1 MQESTQYHDQFQH
14 QQMLYQQAHIRAL
27 QEMAARQQAM
37 SEMGKQADR
46 QQMAEQTGN
55 SYNNGQLEMLRQQNQ
70 THFSS
75 ASEFSMR
82 DQNTLMTFHT
92 ICQNG
97 SASEVEQIL
106 STTQQNKQIL
116 AFGLES
122 ALSAANI
129 SVAKL
134 LLSKEAPILPSTAE
148 KVLQTISSPTDF
160 QEQIALFELLTH
172 HGWNPNTPGS
182 NGAPLLAKVATR
194 TPLLRWFL
202 MNGANP
208 NFGIKRHTRN
218 GTMTEN
224 ELGYESCAALEAA
237 SAKGD
242 LEAVQILFEAGAEI
256 QFGYPLHYAAGAFQ
270 TDDQTLNGPSSDAD
284 VDRIPVMQLLLERGA
299 DINQKGETELVAH
312 HPIMYAV
319 MAGAVERVRWLLEHG
334 ADPDARGSW
343 GSAAESAFVMGS
355 DEMKVVMEVG
365 IRARRRGGSASFV
378 GESLAIR
385 LKPTSTF
392 G

>member
-1 MQESTQYHDQFQH
+1 MQKSPDHNQQLQH

-37 SEMGKQADR
+37 SEMAEHTARQKLVEQA
-46 QQMAEQTGN
+46 GN
-55 SYNNGQLEMLRQQNQ
+55 SYNSVQLERAQIQNQ
-70 THFSS
+70 DHFLG
-75 ASEFSMR
+75 ASEFNTMG
-82 DQNTLMTFHT
+82 QNSSMTFHT
-92 ICQNG
+92 VCQTG
-97 SASEVEQIL
+97 SALEVEQIL
-106 STTQQNKQIL
+106 STMQQNNQFL
-116 AFGLES
+116 AFCLES
-122 ALSAANI
+122 ALSASNI
-129 SVAKL
+129 SVARY
-134 LLSKEAPILPSTAE
+134 LLSKQAPILPSTAE
-148 KVLQTISSPTDF
+148 KILQTISPTTDY
-160 QEQIALFELLTH
+160 QQQIALFELLTH
-172 HGWNPNTPGS
+172 HGWNLNTPGS

-208 NFGIKRHTRN
+208 NFGIKRRHTD
-218 GTMTEN
+218 GTTAEN

-242 LEAVQILFEAGAEI
+242 LEAVKILFEAGAEI
-256 QFGYPLHYAAGAFQ
+256 RFGYPLHYAAGAFQ
-270 TDDQTLNGPSSDAD
+270 TDDQAPSTTSDPD
-284 VDRIPVMQLLLERGA
+284 VDRIPIMQLLLDRGA

-334 ADPDARGSW
+334 ADPEARGSW
-343 GSAAESAFVMGS
+343 GSAAEHAFIMGS
-355 DEMKVVMEVG
+355 EEMKAVMEVG
-365 IRARRRGGSASFV
+365 ILARRRGGSASFA

>member
-1 MQESTQYHDQFQH
+1 
-14 QQMLYQQAHIRAL
+14 MLYQQAHIRAL

-37 SEMGKQADR
+37 SEMAEHTAR
-46 QQMAEQTGN
+46 QKLAEQAGN
-55 SYNNGQLEMLRQQNQ
+55 SYNNVQLERAQLQNQ
-70 THFSS
+70 DHFSG
-75 ASEFSMR
+75 ASEFSTMG
-82 DQNTLMTFHT
+82 QNSSMTFHT
-92 ICQNG
+92 LCQTG
-97 SASEVEQIL
+97 SALEVEQIL
-106 STTQQNKQIL
+106 STTQQNNQIL
-116 AFGLES
+116 AFCLES
-122 ALSAANI
+122 ALSASNI
-129 SVAKL
+129 SVARY
-134 LLSKEAPILPSTAE
+134 LLSKQAPILASTAE
-148 KVLQTISSPTDF
+148 KVLQTISPTTDY
-160 QEQIALFELLTH
+160 QQQIALFELLTH

-208 NFGIKRHTRN
+208 NFGIKRRHTD
-218 GTMTEN
+218 GTTAEN

-242 LEAVQILFEAGAEI
+242 LEAVKILLEAGAEI
-256 QFGYPLHYAAGAFQ
+256 RFGYPLHYAAGAFQ
-270 TDDQTLNGPSSDAD
+270 TDDLTPSTTSDPD
-284 VDRIPVMQLLLERGA
+284 VDRIPIMQLLLDRGA

-334 ADPDARGSW
+334 ADPEARGSW
-343 GSAAESAFVMGS
+343 GSAAENAFVMGS
-355 DEMKVVMEVG
+355 EEMKAVMEVG
-365 IRARRRGGSASFV
+365 ILARRRGGSGSFA